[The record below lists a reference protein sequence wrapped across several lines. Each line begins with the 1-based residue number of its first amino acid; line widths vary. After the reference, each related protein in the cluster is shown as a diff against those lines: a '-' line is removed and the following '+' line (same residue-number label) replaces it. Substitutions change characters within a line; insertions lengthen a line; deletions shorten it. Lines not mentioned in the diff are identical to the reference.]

1 MTLNAATFNINQ
13 GCVFIRASLP
23 LFEELQVDVFALQE
37 ANIPHESRI
46 SWIARWKA
54 LGFHAVLCSAADG
67 ASSAALVS
75 CFPCKE
81 SAEVLQQRFAAAM
94 CEFDIGSTLH
104 KRQLRKDLIANVY
117 AHVTDTGR

>member
-1 MTLNAATFNINQ
+1 MEANPSIIITNAKLVINRGKTARKAISWWTLNVATFNINQ
-13 GCVFIRASLP
+13 GCVFIRAILL

-37 ANIPHESRI
+37 ANIPHERHI

-54 LGFHAVLCSAADG
+54 LGFHGVLCSAADG

-81 SAEVLQQRFAAAM
+81 MITAEVLDS
-94 CEFDIGSTLH
+94 C
-104 KRQLRKDLIANVY
+104 
-117 AHVTDTGR
+117 